1 MTSSVV
7 GLRRSSKVLP
17 KAKLAPKKGHG
28 YCLVVYCPSNPLQLF
43 GSWRNHYIWE
53 VCSADWCNSWNTAM
67 PAAGIGQQNGP
78 SSSPGPHLTTRRT
91 TSTSELNK
99 LGYKVLPHPPYLPD
113 LLPTDYYFFKHL
125 DNFLLGKRSHS
136 QQEAENASCEAW
148 FFYATGINL
157 FLVGKNVFIVML

>member
-1 MTSSVV
+1 MTSSVF
-7 GLRRSSKVLP
+7 GNEKKLQCTSQSQSCTQKSSWSLF
-17 KAKLAPKKGHG
+17 GG
-28 YCLVVYCPSNPLQLF
+28 CCLSDSLQLSE
-43 GSWRNHYIWE
+43 SWKNHYIWE